1 MKRVFGIVLI
11 GLLVVSCGGSSSG
24 RLKVDIG
31 KALKS
36 KVRAQDL
43 YTQADSIP
51 LRCPVGATLLDV
63 AADRFFLLDKVQ
75 NAILVLDWNGK
86 YVTTISEADTIIDFS
101 VYQDR
106 ILDVLT
112 ENAITEYAVTDGAF
126 LVKYLI
132 QDNDVMLKSV
142 ARATEDG
149 IFIMGTL
156 DGYAYDCDFLISKN
170 RFYSGPR
177 PASNYLSTHSYLPA
191 SEFQNSRFFRCKG
204 IVYSFCSQSG
214 LIGQFTDDYF
224 ICVPYEWDFGKW
236 KLSITNVQKTAD
248 RFYLAF
254 ELEDEKYVLIYDLAH
269 KKYRAVQHS
278 AFPLGIIYADTN
290 YSLTKDGDSLV
301 MVRYKL

>member
-1 MKRVFGIVLI
+1 MKRLFGIAFI
-11 GLLVVSCGGSSSG
+11 GLLLVSCGGSSSG

-51 LRCPVGATLLDV
+51 LRCPGGASLLDV
-63 AADRFFLLDKVQ
+63 AADRFFLLDGEQ

-126 LVKYLI
+126 LAKYLI

-149 IFIMGTL
+149 IFIMGTQ

-170 RFYSGPR
+170 RFYSGAR
-177 PASNYLSTHSYLPA
+177 PAVNYISTHSYVPA
-191 SEFQNSRFFRCKG
+191 SEFQNSRFFRCEG
-204 IVYSFCSQSG
+204 TVYSFCSQSG
-214 LIGQFTDDYF
+214 LIGQYTDDYF

-248 RFYLAF
+248 RLYLAF
-254 ELEDEKYVLIYDLAH
+254 ELEDEKYVLIYDLTR
-269 KKYRAVQHS
+269 KKYRVVPYS
-278 AFPLGIIYADTN
+278 AFPLGIIYASTN
-290 YSLTKDGDSLV
+290 YHLAEDGI
-301 MVRYKL
+301 VRYKL

>member
-1 MKRVFGIVLI
+1 MKRLFGIAFI
-11 GLLVVSCGGSSSG
+11 GLLLVSCGGSSSG

-51 LRCPVGATLLDV
+51 LRCPGGASLLDV
-63 AADRFFLLDKVQ
+63 AADRFFLLDGEQ

-126 LVKYLI
+126 LAKYLI

-149 IFIMGTL
+149 IFIMGTQ
-156 DGYAYDCDFLISKN
+156 DGNAYDCCFMISNN

-177 PASNYLSTHSYLPA
+177 PASNYISTHSYLPA
-191 SEFQNSRFFRCKG
+191 SEFQNSRFFRCDG
-204 IVYSFCSQSG
+204 IVYSFCSRSG
-214 LIGQFTDDYF
+214 LIGQYTDDYF

-248 RFYLAF
+248 RLYLAF
-254 ELEDEKYVLIYDLAH
+254 ELEDEKYVLIYDLTR
-269 KKYRAVQHS
+269 KKYRVVPYS

-290 YSLTKDGDSLV
+290 YHLAEDGI
-301 MVRYKL
+301 VRYKL